1 MPTSRSRRGR
11 VSGRRKMRRLTR
23 TIKGREIFRLRL
35 RTMLMVCGAALFVLG
50 STLTSETPPP
60 ARSVSSSDR
69 TSDFPPPHW
78 LRTSGASF
86 GSHYVGSRV
95 CAGCHSGIAKTQSNT
110 PMGKASVGVLESR
123 FLLQHPTL
131 TYNDG
136 TRVLRIERRGNQE
149 VYSVN
154 DGTHTISAPILWA
167 FGLGDAGQTYVFE
180 RDGIYYESRISYY
193 KAIDGLDLTIGHLPE
208 PPATLSDALG
218 RRLSKEEVAKCF
230 PCHTSEDVVNNQ
242 VETSHVQTG
251 VTCENCHG
259 PGSQHLEAIQD
270 PQSDRLHIFNPR
282 TLSAGDLNDFCGTC
296 HRSTRD
302 VLAANIRG
310 IRNVRFQPY
319 RLENSRCYDPSDK
332 RTSCLACH
340 DPHRNLVVDPGSY
353 DVKCLAC
360 HANRSEKPTT
370 ASKAAACPT
379 AIKNCTSC
387 HMPKLDLPGAHYKFT
402 DHYIRVYRPGDA
414 YPD

>member
-1 MPTSRSRRGR
+1 
-11 VSGRRKMRRLTR
+11 
-23 TIKGREIFRLRL
+23 
-35 RTMLMVCGAALFVLG
+35 
-50 STLTSETPPP
+50 
-60 ARSVSSSDR
+60 
-69 TSDFPPPHW
+69 
-78 LRTSGASF
+78 
-86 GSHYVGSRV
+86 
-95 CAGCHSGIAKTQSNT
+95 
-110 PMGKASVGVLESR
+110 
-123 FLLQHPTL
+123 
-131 TYNDG
+131 
-136 TRVLRIERRGNQE
+136 
-149 VYSVN
+149 
-154 DGTHTISAPILWA
+154 
-167 FGLGDAGQTYVFE
+167 
-180 RDGIYYESRISYY
+180 
-193 KAIDGLDLTIGHLPE
+193 
-208 PPATLSDALG
+208 
-218 RRLSKEEVAKCF
+218 
-230 PCHTSEDVVNNQ
+230 
-242 VETSHVQTG
+242 
-251 VTCENCHG
+251 
-259 PGSQHLEAIQD
+259 
-270 PQSDRLHIFNPR
+270 LHIFNPR
-282 TLSAGDLNDFCGTC
+282 TLSPGDLNDFCGTC